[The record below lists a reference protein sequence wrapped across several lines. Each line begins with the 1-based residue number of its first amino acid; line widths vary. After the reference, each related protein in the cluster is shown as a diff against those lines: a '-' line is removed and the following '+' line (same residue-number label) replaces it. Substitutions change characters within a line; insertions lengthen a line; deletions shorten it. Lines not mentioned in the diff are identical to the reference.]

1 MAYWLAN
8 TSLIKE
14 IWVNSSSNVRAWWWL
29 ENLCLF
35 AAGAWTIFLATEGR
49 RRKVPHLW
57 AYMAISQLFAV
68 STALS
73 LFYLASTYRI
83 PPKPIPSK
91 KKGDDINAVLPPSE
105 ADLDAP
111 VQVSVPVILAMFTI
125 SVWPSPDSNNFMTF
139 VTALHLLLLIPVLPS
154 PLWTTRPHFLNLPV
168 LSVYFAVT
176 ALSLVMRLQ
185 GTLAVASSLLPE
197 TGFVEFGNAVA
208 TALQSHPAVTLFGW
222 DTLWTTVT
230 FLVWNIFR
238 DGSSKPKSKLL
249 IPMVS
254 ATAALGVGFSAPM
267 SLGKVMDEVFAERR
281 AEEKTKM
288 T

>member
-1 MAYWLAN
+1 MAHWLAN
-8 TSLIKE
+8 TSLFKE
-14 IWVNSSSNVRAWWWL
+14 IWAHGANVRNWWWL

-57 AYMAISQLFAV
+57 AYMVISQLFAV

-91 KKGDDINAVLPPSE
+91 KKDNINAVLPPSE
-105 ADLDAP
+105 ADLEAP
-111 VQVSVPVILAMFTI
+111 VQVSVPVILAMFII
-125 SVWPSPDSNNFMTF
+125 SIWPSSDSGNFMTF

-154 PLWTTRPHFLNLPV
+154 PLWTTQPHFLNLPV

-185 GTLAVASSLLPE
+185 ATLAVASSLIPE
-197 TGFVEFGNAVA
+197 TGFVEFGKAVA
-208 TALQSHPAVTLFGW
+208 MSLQSHPAVALFGW
-222 DTLWTTVT
+222 DSLWTTVT

-281 AEEKTKM
+281 DKEKTK
-288 T
+288 